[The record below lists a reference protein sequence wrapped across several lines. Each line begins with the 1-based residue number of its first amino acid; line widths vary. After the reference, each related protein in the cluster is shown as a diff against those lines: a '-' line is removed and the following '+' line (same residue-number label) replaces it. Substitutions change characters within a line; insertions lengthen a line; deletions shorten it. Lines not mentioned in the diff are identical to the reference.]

1 MVGINSRDTEK
12 VPTGTGLTR
21 IHSALQ
27 PIRGKA
33 LAFWPTAAGEDLP
46 THLELYQ

>member
-1 MVGINSRDTEK
+1 MVGINSRDTET

-27 PIRGKA
+27 PVRGKA
-33 LAFWPTAAGEDLP
+33 MALWPTAAGEGLP
-46 THLELYQ
+46 KHLELYQ